1 MEIFVVYLG
10 YTEKRYFFPL
20 FLRKEESLLVHLP
33 HLDPLQYRVKSN
45 PRRSLFKARQVI
57 EWTTPWLVLALRE
70 HAARDGVGDAA
81 DAGR

>member
-33 HLDPLQYRVKSN
+33 HLDPLQYRVKSIWSVDTV
-45 PRRSLFKARQVI
+45 PSII
-57 EWTTPWLVLALRE
+57 EGKICDQMDKKTQIF
-70 HAARDGVGDAA
+70 
-81 DAGR
+81 